1 MAVVEEARR
10 GLAPDDEVA
19 WRLAGGGRCDAAR
32 QRTLLRAARH
42 GDRGARNRLI
52 DCHLGIVRAIASH
65 YRDYGLS
72 FDDLVQEGSIGLLDA
87 IDHYDP
93 GRGAPFEAYA
103 RFRVRR
109 AIRNALSDQARLIR
123 LPRQVIEQ
131 RRALDQAEARMVTSG
146 QQPTPAD
153 LAAATGLSL
162 AAVLQARSVT
172 QAPLSLDEP
181 LLPDGSTLESLIADP
196 AASDPAVVMVA
207 NDQSER
213 LGRAFAQLSERQ
225 RRVITARW
233 GLNGAPVTSV
243 PELARALEVSPRR
256 TEAIGTHAL
265 FKLRKALDPAPSSA
279 SRKRLCNRR
288 KELGS

>member
-1 MAVVEEARR
+1 MADVEEARR
-10 GLAPDDEVA
+10 G
-19 WRLAGGGRCDAAR
+19 RLAAGRRCGAAR
-32 QRTLLRAARH
+32 QRTLLRGARH

-52 DCHLGIVRAIASH
+52 DCHLGIVRTIASH
-65 YRDYGLS
+65 YRDYGLP

-93 GRGAPFEAYA
+93 ARGAPFDAYA

-123 LPRQVIEQ
+123 LPKQVVQ
-131 RRALDQAEARMVTSG
+131 RRRALNRAEARMVTSG

-162 AAVLQARSVT
+162 AAVLEARSVP

-181 LLPDGSTLESLIADP
+181 FLPDGSTLEGLIADP
-196 AASDPAVVMVA
+196 AANDPAVEMVA
-207 NDQSER
+207 NDESER

-233 GLNGAPVTSV
+233 GLNGATITSAA
-243 PELARALEVSPRR
+243 ELARSLQLSPRR
-256 TEAIGTHAL
+256 TQTIGNDAL
-265 FKLRKALDPAPSSA
+265 FELRNALEPAMPSAKSARFAMTPSA
-279 SRKRLCNRR
+279 SRRR
-288 KELGS
+288 RMCD